1 MRISDW
7 SSDVCSSDLFG
18 DQPVDLGRDV
28 LFIERFFA
36 DVEIEAA
43 FVRTDLA
50 ARHAVRDDGAEQMQ
64 AGVHAHVPVAAVP
77 IDDGGNLRPRFRQH
91 AAFGGDMHDRV
102 AIAFY
107 SGGHPD
113 LAALGKTPTAAVA
126 RLAAAGRVEN
136 RAIEDDSAAVI
147 DGDDLRCALPAVSI
161 LAKDFLGPGS
171 SHDQTSSQSGVGR
184 PFSRR
189 KTGLKSFD

>member
-1 MRISDW
+1 
-7 SSDVCSSDLFG
+7 
-18 DQPVDLGRDV
+18 
-28 LFIERFFA
+28 
-36 DVEIEAA
+36 
-43 FVRTDLA
+43 
-50 ARHAVRDDGAEQMQ
+50 MQ

-107 SGGHPD
+107 SGGNPD
-113 LAALGKTPTAAVA
+113 LAALGKTQRAAVA

-147 DGDDLRCALPAVSI
+147 DGEDLPCAPPAVR
-161 LAKDFLGPGS
+161 LLPKDLLGPRN
-171 SHDQTSSQSGVGR
+171 SHKPT
-184 PFSRR
+184 P
-189 KTGLKSFD
+189 

>member
-64 AGVHAHVPVAAVP
+64 AGVHAHVPAAAAP
-77 IDDGGNLRPRFRQH
+77 IADGG
-91 AAFGGDMHDRV
+91 
-102 AIAFY
+102 
-107 SGGHPD
+107 
-113 LAALGKTPTAAVA
+113 
-126 RLAAAGRVEN
+126 
-136 RAIEDDSAAVI
+136 
-147 DGDDLRCALPAVSI
+147 DLRSRLRQCARTEVRRVVKGCVI
-161 LAKDFLGPGS
+161 KR
-171 SHDQTSSQSGVGR
+171 TSRWSASNY
-184 PFSRR
+184 
-189 KTGLKSFD
+189 K